1 MSFLDQAFA
10 QMGFWITWMLIP
22 IIFEIV
28 PECLYFVKL
37 TFESRKKNDLKKPA
51 KLPIISIIVPV
62 YNSEETLFKCL
73 GSISDSSYPNKLM
86 QVIVANNQSTDN
98 SFQVFNKVQQSFS
111 NLRLQWMNTD
121 KGKAPALNSAI
132 YNSSGKYIIN
142 LDSDGV
148 LEKNALMRM
157 VLGFENN
164 SDIDAMTG
172 TILTE
177 KAIIQNNKK
186 PLLRLLQNN
195 EYFEYAQAFLSGR
208 SIESSANRLF
218 TMSGAFSAFRKEVL
232 LKTYMY
238 NTQTVGEDTDMTF
251 QIRSKLKGRVALCTD
266 SFFYVDPIESL
277 DQLYIQRQ
285 RWQRGEIEVS
295 RSFMRD
301 QLHLDKFFK
310 NFMVR
315 RLMIDHTFVFPRMIW
330 MFGIFVLAY
339 LGYSPIVLLLSV
351 IFMYLLY
358 VFDSFLNFI
367 NVRMFL
373 KKFDEER
380 SFYSRKWWIMFTMPL
395 YNLICSFIRLIGI
408 INSITLPIKWKSK
421 TFKEE
426 CADIKKVV
434 QSDFK
439 GMKDKKGN
447 K

>member
-1 MSFLDQAFA
+1 
-10 QMGFWITWMLIP
+10 
-22 IIFEIV
+22 
-28 PECLYFVKL
+28 
-37 TFESRKKNDLKKPA
+37 
-51 KLPIISIIVPV
+51 
-62 YNSEETLFKCL
+62 
-73 GSISDSSYPNKLM
+73 M

-195 EYFEYAQAFLSGR
+195 EYFEYAQSFLSGR
-208 SIESSANRLF
+208 IIESSANRLF

-285 RWQRGEIEVS
+285 RWQHGEIEVS
-295 RSFMRD
+295 RSFMSD

-315 RLMIDHTFVFPRMIW
+315 RLMIDHTFLFPRMIW

-373 KKFDEER
+373 KNLTKSDR
-380 SFYSRKWWIMFTMPL
+380 SIAENGGLCLRCL
-395 YNLICSFIRLIGI
+395 Y
-408 INSITLPIKWKSK
+408 T
-421 TFKEE
+421 T
-426 CADIKKVV
+426 
-434 QSDFK
+434 
-439 GMKDKKGN
+439 
-447 K
+447 